1 VGVVPKPEW
10 TEYTGQFTIPGAVDM
25 QNVRGSNQAA
35 PWKLTWKIDK
45 DLNFTALWPNTKDQT
60 SLLGDGW
67 GQRDY
72 RNSDVGTTLPYIVRR
87 CMAGK
92 IPSVFVT
99 AFEGFAPARGVV
111 KGMKILPNPDTSA
124 KGGSASGGDNTV
136 AVSVETDEGT
146 DYIVSCLAA
155 RPIKLETLEGPLEM
169 NGRFAVLSVQNGIVA
184 AAALV
189 EGTQLRWKGQDVR
202 P

>member
-1 VGVVPKPEW
+1 
-10 TEYTGQFTIPGAVDM
+10 
-25 QNVRGSNQAA
+25 
-35 PWKLTWKIDK
+35 
-45 DLNFTALWPNTKDQT
+45 
-60 SLLGDGW
+60 
-67 GQRDY
+67 
-72 RNSDVGTTLPYIVRR
+72 
-87 CMAGK
+87 
-92 IPSVFVT
+92 
-99 AFEGFAPARGVV
+99 
-111 KGMKILPNPDTSA
+111 MKILPNPDTSA

-146 DYIVSCLAA
+146 DYLVSCLAA